1 MEMATV
7 EENMAIV
14 RRVTELIE
22 KEHNIDGLDEV
33 FAKDFVN
40 HSPSAGFTP
49 DVEGFKQT
57 AAHVHG
63 AFDLADSNV
72 SLFGVDDMVVERW
85 TESGTHIGTYDGV
98 PATGRRVVT
107 KGIAI
112 WRLRDGKIVELWVQV
127 NEADILRQIGLL
139 ADAGHPATPT

>member
-1 MEMATV
+1 MATV
-7 EENMAIV
+7 EENMEIV

-22 KEHNIDGLDEV
+22 KEQNIDGLDEV
-33 FAKDFVN
+33 FAKDFIN

-49 DVEGFKQT
+49 DIEGFKKT
-57 AAHVHG
+57 AAHVHE

-72 SLFGVDDMVVERW
+72 TLFGVDDMVVERW

-98 PATGRRVVT
+98 PATGRPVVT

-139 ADAGHPATPT
+139 PDAGHRATPT